1 MVCSITTSAGWGH
14 AHFEVTEVGWDQ
26 RLTDPERKETSDPGC
41 PGDGLELVEEKSPQR
56 DQCQEKRPEDE
67 GGMRDHSEKRQK
79 CTIERVNGG

>member
-1 MVCSITTSAGWGH
+1 M
-14 AHFEVTEVGWDQ
+14 GWDQ